1 MNFPFNVIFRPP
13 LERMKVNKD
22 RREKNTDYF
31 LTIRNN
37 GVMKETTIMFE
48 KGYKKAKRE
57 RMGTCESKKKR
68 QKIKMKIKVWE
79 QRVSFEEGYHH
90 HIEFLIRRKTVKGQE
105 NLTYKN
111 DKK

>member
-1 MNFPFNVIFRPP
+1 
-13 LERMKVNKD
+13 
-22 RREKNTDYF
+22 
-31 LTIRNN
+31 
-37 GVMKETTIMFE
+37 
-48 KGYKKAKRE
+48 
-57 RMGTCESKKKR
+57 
-68 QKIKMKIKVWE
+68 MKIKVWE